1 MKAEIKESTESIISY
16 VLISKLLTPI
26 IDPGE
31 QIQVEIYLTGSGEL
45 AAKKL
50 LIILF
55 KTSVVKKP
63 EVYISKGT

>member
-1 MKAEIKESTESIISY
+1 MKAEIKKSTESIISY

-45 AAKKL
+45 AAKS
-50 LIILF
+50 F
-55 KTSVVKKP
+55 
-63 EVYISKGT
+63 